1 MIDKTLLYR
10 ELMTTYSSFCARL
23 RAEAFSS
30 HDLRSHD
37 KHEEIEHNFMNMTTD
52 AFSRT
57 IHERNLRSRLRKAFY
72 EHGTFA
78 IYEHDYE
85 VSLTFVPRT
94 WVYEHDYGKI
104 FYRGF
109 TNVVTFLTTYS
120 MELNESH
127 GLRSPFN
134 SHERGLETEHGTNV
148 ERAVTTGCS
157 QGTTLFYHSFYS
169 LMFDGWMFFRISPWE
184 SLTEKSYVVMI
195 RSFPFSL
202 SIWGT
207 ILQMP
212 YVVTN
217 VG

>member
-10 ELMTTYSSFCARL
+10 DLMTTYPSFCARL
-23 RAEAFSS
+23 RAEAFPPHDLSS
-30 HDLRSHD
+30 HH
-37 KHEEIEHNFMNMTTD
+37 KHEEIERNFMNVTTE
-52 AFSRT
+52 AFLRT
-57 IHERNLRSRLRKAFY
+57 THERNLRSRLRKAFY
-72 EHGTFA
+72 KRGTFA

-94 WVYEHDYGKI
+94 WFANMTTEKSSIVGL
-104 FYRGF
+104 R
-109 TNVVTFLTTYS
+109 TWVTFMTTYS

-134 SHERGLETEHGTNV
+134 SHERGLGTEHGTNV
-148 ERAVTTGCS
+148 EQAVTTGCS
-157 QGTTLFYHSFYS
+157 PDTALFYHSFYS
-169 LMFDGWMFFRISPWE
+169 WMFDGWMFFRISPWE